1 MPQTFANLT
10 TYLTSTGSFRASKS
24 YMILRLKCV
33 GLPDFAHGFAL
44 DSRPVTL
51 NCVFSGQLWFKSH
64 GNMVTSKGLTN
75 VWKKKCLGERNGRWF
90 VSICINILKNLSGSL
105 KNPVVF
111 WRQLE
116 LLSGQAYYA
125 CKQNAGISLLAGLT
139 AGITQEARNGK
150 FLLRLT
156 VKMAWSMGV
165 QKA

>member
-1 MPQTFANLT
+1 MPHTYANLT

-33 GLPDFAHGFAL
+33 GPDFAHGFAL

-64 GNMVTSKGLTN
+64 GKMVTSKVLTN
-75 VWKKKCLGERNGRWF
+75 GKKKCLGERNGRWF
-90 VSICINILKNLSGSL
+90 VSIFQYLEKSFRITLPQCFFGGNSSCCPARPTMLASKTPGSL
-105 KNPVVF
+105 Y
-111 WRQLE
+111 WRAWLQGSPRRRL
-116 LLSGQAYYA
+116 
-125 CKQNAGISLLAGLT
+125 
-139 AGITQEARNGK
+139 GK